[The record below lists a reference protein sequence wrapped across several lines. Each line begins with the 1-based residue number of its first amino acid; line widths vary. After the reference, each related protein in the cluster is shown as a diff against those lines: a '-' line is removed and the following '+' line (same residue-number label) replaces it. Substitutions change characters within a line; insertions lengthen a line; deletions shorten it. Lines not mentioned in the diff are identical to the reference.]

1 MDNKS
6 NLLNMQKKIN
16 ELDSL
21 LLNLLAERHHL
32 ATNIADAK
40 LKINQPIN
48 EANDEQQLLNRLI
61 AEGKKQGLDSF
72 YITRLFQTINQDF
85 VLTQQAVFQ
94 QHLNPL
100 PNNSGRIAF
109 LGPNGSYSHLAARQ
123 YSAHHF
129 IQSIE
134 CSCDKFEDIFALVET
149 KQADYGILPI
159 ENSSSGA
166 INDVYDLLQTT
177 PLSIVGEMRLPINH
191 CLLAITKV
199 PLENIEPVYSHPQPF
214 QQCNQFLQQYPNW
227 KIEYCDSSSSAMHKV
242 AKINSAKVA
251 ALGSEIG
258 GALYGLTILEHNI
271 ANQSNNMTRFIVIAR
286 DAVQV
291 SEQIPAKT
299 TLLIATS
306 QHAGALVDALLVLK
320 EHNIVMSKLES
331 RPIDNKPWEE
341 MFYIDVQAN
350 LRSLDMQHAL
360 EKLTAMTRSIKIL
373 ACYPADNLVYTDVAN

>member
-1 MDNKS
+1 MDSIS
-6 NLLNMQKKIN
+6 NLLNMQKKIDQ
-16 ELDSL
+16 LDSL
-21 LLNLLAERHHL
+21 LLNLLAERHYL
-32 ATNIADAK
+32 ATHIAQAK
-40 LKINQPIN
+40 LKLQQPIDDIN
-48 EANDEQQLLNRLI
+48 HEQQLLNRLI

-72 YITRLFQTINQDF
+72 YITRLFQIINQDG

-94 QHLNPL
+94 QHLNPIE
-100 PNNSGRIAF
+100 NDSVRIAF

-123 YSAHHF
+123 YSARHF
-129 IQSIE
+129 SHAIE
-134 CSCDKFEDIFALVET
+134 CSCDKFQDIFALVET
-149 KQADYGILPI
+149 KQADYGILPL

-166 INDVYDLLQTT
+166 INDVYDLLQNTQ
-177 PLSIVGEMRLPINH
+177 LSIVGEMRLPINH
-191 CLLAITKV
+191 CLLAITPV
-199 PLENIEPVYSHPQPF
+199 PLENIETVYSHPQPF

-227 KIEYCDSSSSAMHKV
+227 KIEYCDSSSSAMQKV
-242 AKINSAKVA
+242 VEIDSANVA

-271 ANQSNNMTRFIVIAR
+271 ANQPNNMTRFIVIAR
-286 DAVQV
+286 KAVQV
-291 SEQIPAKT
+291 SAQIQAKT

-331 RPIDNKPWEE
+331 RPINNKPWEE

-373 ACYPADNLVYTDVAN
+373 GCYPADNLVPSGVDN

>member
-6 NLLNMQKKIN
+6 NLLNMQKKID

-48 EANDEQQLLNRLI
+48 ETNDEQQLLNRLT
-61 AEGKKQGLDSF
+61 AEWKKQGLDSF
-72 YITRLFQTINQDF
+72 YITRLFQTINQNF

-94 QHLNPL
+94 QYLNPV

-109 LGPNGSYSHLAARQ
+109 LGSNGSYSHLAARQ
-123 YSAHHF
+123 YSARHF
-129 IQSIE
+129 SQSME

-177 PLSIVGEMRLPINH
+177 LLSIVGEMRLPINH

-199 PLENIEPVYSHPQPF
+199 PLENIETVYSYPQPF

-227 KIEYCDSSSSAMHKV
+227 KIEYCDSSSSAMQKV

-271 ANQSNNMTRFIVIAR
+271 ANQSNNMTCFIVIAR

-331 RPIDNKPWEE
+331 RPSDNKPWEE

-373 ACYPADNLVYTDVAN
+373 GCYPADNLASTDVAN

>member
-16 ELDSL
+16 ELDSF
-21 LLNLLAERHHL
+21 LLNLLAERHQL

-72 YITRLFQTINQDF
+72 YITQLFQTINQDF
-85 VLTQQAVFQ
+85 MLTQQAVFQ

-123 YSAHHF
+123 YSALHF
-129 IQSIE
+129 SQSIE
-134 CSCDKFEDIFALVET
+134 CSCEKFEDIFALVET

-199 PLENIEPVYSHPQPF
+199 PLENIETVYSHPQPF

-227 KIEYCDSSSSAMHKV
+227 KIEYCDSSSSAMQKV

-360 EKLTAMTRSIKIL
+360 EKLTAMTHSIKIL
-373 ACYPADNLVYTDVAN
+373 GCYPADNLVSTGVAN